1 MRRQTTKQLRAIVE
15 AELADPTPRDRPWG
29 TSVSYSR
36 ARDEVRLVLDSGTSV
51 VMPRAAIAE
60 LRALPQSHMR
70 ELELID
76 EGRALALE
84 IDDVHIYVPG
94 LVRDLTGYGSKA
106 LHPRQ
111 IARSRRAAR
120 AHAHEARPRNGRP
133 RA

>member
-1 MRRQTTKQLRAIVE
+1 MIE
-15 AELADPTPRDRPWG
+15 AELANPTPRERPWG
-29 TSVSYSR
+29 TSVSYNR

-51 VMPRAAIAE
+51 AMPRAAIAE

-84 IDDVHIYVPG
+84 LDDVHIYVPG
-94 LVRDLTGYGSKA
+94 LVRDLTGYGAKA

-120 AHAHEARPRNGRP
+120 AQALKAPTRNGRQ